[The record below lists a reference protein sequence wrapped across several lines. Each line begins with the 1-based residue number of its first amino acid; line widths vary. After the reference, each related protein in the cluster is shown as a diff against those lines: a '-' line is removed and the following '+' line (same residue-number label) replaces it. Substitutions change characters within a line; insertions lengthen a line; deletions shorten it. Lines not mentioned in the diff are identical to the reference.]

1 MLGNARECILGFLSP
16 GDLSLTS
23 VVYTELMLF
32 SDPYGGIWFLRL
44 WCRQSLAHK
53 YMHFKNELKEFK
65 RLWLWSTMRE
75 RITIYTYRE
84 RVRGVVCVHWIPNA
98 IRRVDASWFI
108 SKQHIHSH
116 THNTH
121 SDWHLP
127 IIFLWRL
134 RNTCYLEPFS
144 LAEVWNK
151 LVIS

>member
-84 RVRGVVCVHWIPNA
+84 RVREVVCVHWIPNA

-116 THNTH
+116 TQHTQWLTFANYLSVKTEK
-121 SDWHLP
+121 HLLFRA
-127 IIFLWRL
+127 IF
-134 RNTCYLEPFS
+134 
-144 LAEVWNK
+144 
-151 LVIS
+151 ISRGVEQVSH